1 MLHTNNKYD
10 YRGSKQK
17 RGSLSEFRLP
27 LVVLFAMVCYFTI
40 LRVF

>member
-1 MLHTNNKYD
+1 MLHANNKYD

-27 LVVLFAMVCYFTI
+27 LRYDVRNGVT
-40 LRVF
+40 